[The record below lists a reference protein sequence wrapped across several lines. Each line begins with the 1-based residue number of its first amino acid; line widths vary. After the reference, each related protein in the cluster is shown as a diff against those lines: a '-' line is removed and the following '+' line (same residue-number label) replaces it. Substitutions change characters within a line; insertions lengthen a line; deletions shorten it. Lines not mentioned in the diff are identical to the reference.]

1 MSFWSNL
8 ALINLYIQLFIWFVD
23 FSRHLFPDILRK
35 QLELSHPETEGV
47 SFVYGTI
54 MTDGNDDYSEE
65 ITDTMC
71 VFAEREVGRVKL
83 KEAIKIQ
90 ERIWRL
96 AIFN

>member
-1 MSFWSNL
+1 M
-8 ALINLYIQLFIWFVD
+8 
-23 FSRHLFPDILRK
+23 
-35 QLELSHPETEGV
+35 ELSHPETEGV

-90 ERIWRL
+90 ER
-96 AIFN
+96 F